1 MGLEGGRGRLSLVL
15 LRGRGYRWAMVGV
28 FEAGGHGIVTL
39 VGRGWGRM
47 VVLIVVKKG

>member
-1 MGLEGGRGRLSLVL
+1 MGVEGGGGRLSLVL
-15 LRGRGYRWAMVGV
+15 LRGYRWAMVGV